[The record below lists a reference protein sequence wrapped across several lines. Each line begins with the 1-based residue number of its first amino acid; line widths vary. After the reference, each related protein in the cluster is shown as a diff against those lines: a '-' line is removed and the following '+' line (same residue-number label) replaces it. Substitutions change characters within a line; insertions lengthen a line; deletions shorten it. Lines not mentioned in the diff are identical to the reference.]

1 MRGEQNSD
9 YEAARQTVERTVMSL
24 DYNTHLTVNDEG
36 DTVRGRTEKNKYEFV
51 EKTKAMPT
59 QAYAW
64 VFFLIVLGPCRSP
77 NIGLHICTKVRSKG
91 EKR

>member
-1 MRGEQNSD
+1 MRGEQNSA

-51 EKTKAMPT
+51 EKTKGDAYPGLRLGFLFNSLRALSEPKHRPT
-59 QAYAW
+59 HMHQ
-64 VFFLIVLGPCRSP
+64 S
-77 NIGLHICTKVRSKG
+77 
-91 EKR
+91 

>member
-59 QAYAW
+59 QA
-64 VFFLIVLGPCRSP
+64 
-77 NIGLHICTKVRSKG
+77 
-91 EKR
+91 